1 MTTEAQEPFSL
12 VKEGMHIEVK
22 KRTEK
27 NGDEDVTAYDVY
39 LKGDF
44 ANAVLLKLDPALRES
59 FYKPAKQQ
67 DIEQDFYPD
76 LKFPLLGATVDYGLE
91 KSRMTLQIHDCDSPV
106 NDLVLKGL
114 DIDKMK
120 LTMKQGGTVQVAFRA
135 IVGRVTDED
144 VLLKL
149 LRIDHQ
155 KAPVSL
161 EQAPVE
167 EVPDNFEKVDLLSS
181 QNMSPERAE
190 AEKAFAALAQEEAPP
205 SDPDAFQPPPE
216 IAPPAGQEP
225 AAQAPAKRKP
235 RGSAKGAAAIE

>member
-1 MTTEAQEPFSL
+1 MTTTEAQQEPFAL
-12 VKEGMHIEVK
+12 LKEPMQIEVK

-44 ANAVLLKLDPALRES
+44 ANAVLLKLDAALRDA
-59 FYKPAKQQ
+59 FYRPAKQA

-91 KSRMTLQIHDCDSPV
+91 KSRMSLQIHDCDSAA
-106 NDLVLKGL
+106 NDLVLTGL
-114 DIDKMK
+114 SIDKMK

-161 EQAPVE
+161 EQAPIE
-167 EVPDNFEKVDLLSS
+167 EVPDNFEQVDLLSS
-181 QNMSPERAE
+181 QNVSPARAA
-190 AEKAFAALAQEEAPP
+190 AEKAFAAGIGDDAPP
-205 SDPDAFQPPPE
+205 ADPDAFQPAPDAAAIDAVAQQWQAE
-216 IAPPAGQEP
+216 DAAPPAKP
-225 AAQAPAKRKP
+225 KRK
-235 RGSAKGAAAIE
+235 AA